1 MKNSAGMFQA
11 INSAKKNNSDAI
23 PVQPEQLQ
31 KFFDALPTAVI
42 FVDAKGR
49 IEFMNGSAYA
59 LLGKPPKSLKLEDW
73 PQKFGLYLDD
83 GRTLYPG
90 KKLLLARALR
100 GETVDE
106 SEDLILRRTEVE
118 QGTWIS
124 ISVSVLRDGEG
135 KLEGGLALIRNVSY
149 RKQIEASR
157 ERQIQRIEALYKL
170 SHIIAEANN
179 DLKEIT
185 QLTARFPAEEIGD
198 ISIVTLLTNDKNRLS
213 IAAFHDADPAGQAL
227 LRKYL
232 IPDTEFAMT
241 ESLAGGVIQSG
252 EPLIIPAI
260 TPEQLQGIS
269 LPMFKEMILKAEV
282 GSVLIVPLA
291 GRGGILGALSLLR
304 RGSSRPYSRGDQSFL
319 MDIAYRLALAI
330 ENCHLFDSLKEEI
343 AKRLSTKQ
351 ELAISQERF
360 RSIFESASLGI
371 KVLDLEGNI
380 LQTNPAFQEM
390 LGYTDDELAGHHFHK
405 FIHPDDIAQAQ
416 RLFLAVKDKGVSSF
430 RFEHRTMHKD
440 QTPVWAKTSFA
451 VVRNGAEEHTPAF
464 VVGIVE
470 NVNEQK
476 RRELEMAEL
485 KDRLQNSMEL
495 ERLRL
500 AQELHDNP
508 MQALYSATYRIEEMR
523 AKADPQIREGL
534 EQVKDTIQNVLTDLR
549 ATAKELRPPT
559 LSSFGLENA
568 IRSHVHDLQEKYPEI
583 KFTVS
588 LAHDKQM
595 LPDNVRLALYRVLQQ
610 SLANVV
616 RHAEATEVHVRF
628 QFDAEEAHLE
638 VTDNG
643 KGFDVPPTWIDFV
656 RHEHYGLAGAAER
669 ISAVGGTLSVTS
681 ERGKFT
687 TVQAI
692 IPLEDAQIEN
702 HTNK

>member
-1 MKNSAGMFQA
+1 MKNSVDMFQA
-11 INSAKKNNSDAI
+11 ISSTKKNNSHTI
-23 PVQPEQLQ
+23 PVQPEHLQ
-31 KFFDALPTAVI
+31 KLFDALPTAVI

-49 IEFMNGSAYA
+49 IQFMNKAAYDF
-59 LLGKPPKSLKLEDW
+59 LGKPPKSLKLENW
-73 PQKFGLYLDD
+73 PEKFGLYLDD
-83 GRTLYPG
+83 GQTLYPG
-90 KKLLLARALR
+90 KKLPLARALR
-100 GETVDE
+100 GETVEE
-106 SEDLILRRTEVE
+106 SEDLILRRTHVE
-118 QGTWIS
+118 QGTWVS
-124 ISVSVLRDGEG
+124 ISTSVLRDEEG
-135 KLEGGLALIRNVSY
+135 NIEGGLALIRNVSY

-157 ERQIQRIEALYKL
+157 ERQIERIEALYKL

-185 QLTARFPAEEIGD
+185 QLAARFPAEELGD
-198 ISIVTLLTNDKNRLS
+198 ICIVSLLSTDKNNLRV
-213 IAAFHDADPAGQAL
+213 ATFHDDDPTGQAL

-232 IPDTEFAMT
+232 NTEVEYDLAQG
-241 ESLAGGVIQSG
+241 LAGGVIQSG
-252 EPLIIPAI
+252 EPLFIPSI
-260 TPEQLQGIS
+260 TPEQLQAVS
-269 LPMFKEMILKAEV
+269 LPAFKEIILKNEV

-291 GRGGILGALSLLR
+291 GRGGILGAINLFR
-304 RGSSRPYSRGDQSFL
+304 RGASRAFSRGDQSFL
-319 MDIAYRLALAI
+319 LDIAYRMALAI
-330 ENCHLFDSLKEEI
+330 ENCRLFDSLKEEI
-343 AKRLSTKQ
+343 ARRLSTKQ

-371 KVLDLEGNI
+371 KVLDLDGNI

-390 LGYTDDELAGHHFHK
+390 LGYTEDELAGHHFQN

-416 RLFLAVKDKGVSSF
+416 RLFMNVKNKGVSNF
-430 RFEHRTMHKD
+430 RFEHRTLRKD
-440 QTPVWAKTSFA
+440 QAPVWAKTSFA
-451 VVRNGAEEHTPAF
+451 VVRNGEDGHAPAF

-470 NVNEQK
+470 NVHEQK

-523 AKADPQIREGL
+523 AKADPQFKESLG
-534 EQVKDTIQNVLTDLR
+534 QVKDTIQNVLTDLR

-568 IRSHVHDLQEKYPEI
+568 IRSHVHDLQEKHPEI

-610 SLANVV
+610 SLANVI

-643 KGFDVPPTWIDFV
+643 KGFEVPPTWIDFV

-702 HTNK
+702 HNK

>member
-1 MKNSAGMFQA
+1 LKNSSNMFQA
-11 INSAKKNNSDAI
+11 INSTKKNNSHTI
-23 PVQPEQLQ
+23 SIQPEQLQ
-31 KFFDALPTAVI
+31 KLFDALPTAIVL
-42 FVDAKGR
+42 VDVKGR
-49 IEFMNGSAYA
+49 IQFMNQAAYD

-90 KKLLLARALR
+90 KKLLIARALQ
-100 GETVDE
+100 GEAVEE
-106 SEDLILRRTEVE
+106 SEDLILRKTAIEH
-118 QGTWIS
+118 GTWIS
-124 ISVSVLRDGEG
+124 ISTSLLRDENGNI
-135 KLEGGLALIRNVSY
+135 EGGLAMIRNVSY

-179 DLKEIT
+179 DFKEIT
-185 QLTARFPAEEIGD
+185 QLAARFPAEEIGE
-198 ISIVTLLTNDKNRLS
+198 ISIVTLLTSDKNRLS
-213 IAAFHDADPAGQAL
+213 VAAFHDEDPTGRAL

-232 IPDTEFAMT
+232 IPETEFDLA
-241 ESLAGGVIQSG
+241 ESLAGGVIQSE
-252 EPLIIPAI
+252 EPLLIPSI
-260 TPEQLQGIS
+260 TPEQLQAIS
-269 LPMFKEMILKAEV
+269 LPLFKEIILKAEV

-291 GRGGILGALSLLR
+291 GRGGMLGTINLFR
-304 RGSSRPYSRGDQSFL
+304 RGSFRPFSRGDQSFL

-371 KVLDLEGNI
+371 KVLDLDGNI

-390 LGYTDDELAGHHFHK
+390 LGYTDTELTGQHFQN
-405 FIHPDDIAQAQ
+405 FIHPDDTAQAQ
-416 RLFLAVKDKGVSSF
+416 RLFLAVKNKGVSNF
-430 RFEHRTMHKD
+430 RFEHRTMHKN

-451 VVRNGAEEHTPAF
+451 VVRKGEEDHVPAF

-470 NVNEQK
+470 NVSEQK
-476 RRELEMAEL
+476 RRDLEMAEL
-485 KDRLQNSMEL
+485 KERLQNSMEL

-523 AKADPQIREGL
+523 AKAEPPFKESLGQI
-534 EQVKDTIQNVLTDLR
+534 KDTIQNVLTDLR

-568 IRSHVHDLQEKYPEI
+568 IRSHVHDLQEKHPEI

-610 SLANVV
+610 SLANVM
-616 RHAEATEVHVRF
+616 RHAEATEVNVRF

-669 ISAVGGTLSVTS
+669 ISAVGGTLRVTS

-692 IPLEDAQIEN
+692 IPLEDARIEN
-702 HTNK
+702 HNK